1 MEHTDKDFR
10 LKISVRNNRLLKLI
24 EKQRHP
30 TLAAFAAAA
39 GLSYGT
45 FHELLRMS
53 RSPRWVTGEWSP
65 IAMKIATFLRVE
77 PEDIW
82 PEHMIKIAKPVSVE
96 VSLDELPMLQREPT
110 RAFLPAIESDEI
122 KQRVRNALAMLPPR
136 LAEILSLHYG
146 LDGPEMT
153 QSELAAKMG
162 LSRERVRQMILKG
175 LRYMGA
181 RRFTSEMCEYDKTG
195 ISVDDMDTL
204 ARADA

>member
-1 MEHTDKDFR
+1 MEHIDKDFR
-10 LKISVRNNRLLKLI
+10 LKISVRNNRLLKLV

-30 TLAAFAAAA
+30 TLAAFVKAV
-39 GLSYGT
+39 GIPYST
-45 FHELLRMS
+45 FHGLLRMS
-53 RSPRWVTGEWSP
+53 KSPRWVTGEWSP
-65 IAMKIATFLRVE
+65 MAMKIATFLRVE

-82 PEHMIKIAKPVSVE
+82 PEHMIKIAKTVSME
-96 VSLDELPMLQREPT
+96 VSLDELPMLQREPS

-181 RRFTSEMCEYDKTG
+181 RRFTSEMCEFDKTG